1 MSKTEK
7 QIRLCMRIMHRLI
20 RRWYEEQGITRNNW
34 SYGGIKQYG
43 AAAFGYTDGP
53 VCNLTL
59 VNPKYR
65 SLVNPK
71 YRAIGQRPFID
82 LYETENVQ

>member
-20 RRWYEEQGITRNNW
+20 RRWYEEQGITRDNCP
-34 SYGGIKQYG
+34 YGGIKQYG
-43 AAAFGYTDGP
+43 SATFGYNDSP

-59 VNPKYR
+59 HPTKNDYFK
-65 SLVNPK
+65 
-71 YRAIGQRPFID
+71 
-82 LYETENVQ
+82 LYEEKNVQ

>member
-20 RRWYEEQGITRNNW
+20 RRWYEEQGTTRDNCL
-34 SYGGIKQYG
+34 YGSIKQYG
-43 AAAFGYTDGP
+43 LATFGYIEYP

-59 VNPKYR
+59 KTKDYIYLNE
-65 SLVNPK
+65 S
-71 YRAIGQRPFID
+71 
-82 LYETENVQ
+82 ENVQ